1 MIYLR
6 LIRWPNLFIMAFTM
20 MLVRYKLILPQ
31 LRQAGIEVATSA
43 NTFIFLVISVLLI
56 AAGGF
61 VINDIMDLN
70 ADKINKPKKQFVG
83 KGISVSLALNLYWTL
98 TGAAILC
105 SIYAGYMVQ
114 NWRISFVIVIMAG
127 LMWFYSK
134 RYKKMLLLG
143 NIVVAFASAMVL
155 LIVWL
160 AEFFA
165 LQSDAF
171 TFTNASPVFPMIT
184 GMVMAYTFFAF
195 LSSIVRELVKD
206 TEDMDGDAQ
215 FGIQSFP
222 IVYGEANAKN
232 TAIGLMAILLLMI
245 GFWQFILF
253 QQDYY
258 NAFLSMFVAATFCV
272 LAIIRLATAAKIKH
286 YGQTSFI
293 LKLLM
298 VSGISSMLFL

>member
-6 LIRWPNLFIMAFTM
+6 LIRWPNLLIMAFTM
-20 MLVRYKLILPQ
+20 ILVRHKLILPQ
-31 LRQAGIEVATSA
+31 LREAGIEMETSS

-83 KGISVSLALNLYWTL
+83 KGISIFLAQNLYWTL

-105 SIYAGYMVQ
+105 GIYAGYMIQ
-114 NWRISFVIVIMAG
+114 NWRISFVIAIMAG

-143 NIVVAFASAMVL
+143 NIVVAFASAMAL

-171 TFTNASPVFPMIT
+171 TFTNASPMFPMIT

-195 LSSIVRELVKD
+195 LSSIVREMVKD
-206 TEDMDGDAQ
+206 TEDMEGDAQ
-215 FGIQSFP
+215 FGAKTFP

-232 TAIGLMAILLLMI
+232 TAIGLTAILLLMI

-253 QQDYY
+253 HQGYN
-258 NAFLSMFVAATFCV
+258 NAFLSMFVAASFCII
-272 LAIIRLATAAKIKH
+272 AIIRLATATKLKH
-286 YGQTSFI
+286 YGQTSMLI
-293 LKLLM
+293 KLLM